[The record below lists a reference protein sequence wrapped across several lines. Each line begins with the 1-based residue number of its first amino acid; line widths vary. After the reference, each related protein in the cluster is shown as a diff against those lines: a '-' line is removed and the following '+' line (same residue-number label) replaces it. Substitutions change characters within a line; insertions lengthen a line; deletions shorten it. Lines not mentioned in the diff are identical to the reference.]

1 MSLFQVQ
8 QPEDLHDQIVILVG
22 SAVRLLN
29 GEAGV
34 FVVSNEAFD
43 PLSSAAYTAYRLS
56 DAGCAFLLALARERV
71 QPDRA
76 HPLVVDEIA
85 EEHFEQL
92 ELLDTH
98 VEEQP
103 AGSLQRCALL
113 VYDHAG
119 VLGLLHYVRQTGTLS
134 CFEQSVGDA
143 LLLFIAHLAAG
154 IRTALKTMVLLK
166 EQSRL
171 ADIFQ
176 QSAEGILTVDIHL
189 RIVNF
194 NPAMERLTGWSESEV
209 LGHYYCEVLRPQER
223 QGNARGESDTLF
235 AQAFTVRGNVQRE
248 MFLTARDGQRFDVF
262 VTASSIRSSRGEPIG
277 GILTVRD
284 ISRER
289 EQEEQ
294 RSTFI
299 SVISHELQTPIAII
313 KGYASTLARPDAVLE
328 QETLRSRLLAI
339 EEEADSL
346 NKLVSNLLYASRIQA
361 GGLQMDIAPLDLSSL
376 VQRVALHLRVKSP
389 DVTVKLE
396 LPAHLPTVM
405 ADRDRIEEVLQNL
418 LDNAIKY
425 SPKKRK
431 VTVSAH
437 STSDEVIVSIS
448 DIGMGISLRDQ
459 EQIFDR
465 FHRVDNSST
474 RSTQGAG
481 LGLYICRAIVEA
493 HWGTQGTGRH
503 IWVESVLHQGST
515 FSFSLPREEKAHVP
529 MVVF

>member
-1 MSLFQVQ
+1 MSLSQVQ

-22 SAVRLLN
+22 SAIRLLN

-34 FVVSNEAFD
+34 FVVANEAFD
-43 PLSSAAYTAYRLS
+43 PLSSAEYTAYRLS
-56 DAGCAFLLALARERV
+56 DVGCRFLLALARERT
-71 QPDRA
+71 QPDRT
-76 HPLVVDEIA
+76 HPLIVDEIA
-85 EEHFEQL
+85 QEQMGQQD
-92 ELLDTH
+92 LLDMD

-103 AGSLQRCALL
+103 AGTLQRCAMLI
-113 VYDHAG
+113 YDHAG
-119 VLGLLHYVRQTGTLS
+119 VLGVLHYVRPVGARS
-134 CFEQSVGDA
+134 RFERMHGAGDA
-143 LLLFIAHLAAG
+143 LPLLIAHLAAG
-154 IRTALKTMVLLK
+154 IRTALKTQVLLK

-176 QSAEGILTVDIHL
+176 QSAEGILTVDGSL
-189 RIVNF
+189 RIVDF

-209 LGHYYCEVLRPQER
+209 LGKHYFEVLRPQER
-223 QGNARGESDTLF
+223 QGNGQGQRDPLF
-235 AQAFTVRGNVQRE
+235 ARAFAIHGNVQRE
-248 MFLTARDGQRFDVF
+248 MVLTARDGQPFDVF
-262 VTASSIRSSRGEPIG
+262 LTASSIRSSRGEPVG

-284 ISRER
+284 ITRER

-328 QETLRSRLLAI
+328 QETLRSRLQAI

-361 GGLQMDIAPLDLSSL
+361 GGLQMDIAPLDLASL
-376 VQRVALHLRVKSP
+376 VQKVAQRLRVKSP
-389 DVTVKLE
+389 GVTVKLE

-418 LDNAIKY
+418 LDNALKY
-425 SPKKRK
+425 SPKRRV
-431 VTVSAH
+431 VTVSCS
-437 STSDEVIVSIS
+437 STSDEVIVSVS
-448 DIGMGISLRDQ
+448 DLGMGIALRDQ
-459 EQIFDR
+459 EQLFDR

-493 HWGTQGTGRH
+493 HGGTIR
-503 IWVESVLHQGST
+503 VESVLHQGST
-515 FSFSLPREEKAHVP
+515 FSFSLPREEKAQVP